1 MFLSEEITEPPYV
14 QTQASYIVS
23 CHINKHNTASGIL
36 SSILDEANNAN
47 DYEISNELFDIV
59 TDIIYVIDNHDE
71 GDFLTIVEDRVG
83 NFTVYIPSGEDSF
96 SRDYVDLLFD
106 EDCLFYSYEIG
117 A

>member
-1 MFLSEEITEPPYV
+1 MFLSEEITEHTSE

-36 SSILDEANNAN
+36 SSILDEANDAH
-47 DYEISNELFDIV
+47 DFEISNELFDIV
-59 TDIIYVIDNHDE
+59 TDMIYVIDNHE
-71 GDFLTIVEDRVG
+71 GDFLTIVEDKFG